1 MKQILLKANN
11 TYLFQL
17 PKTYNLLIEETCKK
31 TNIPEQNIILY
42 HNGNILDKNNF
53 YKLNQDINILDVSF
67 KIKGGTEFPN
77 LIYLFLNFIKLF
89 NLNIVFL
96 SILFAFQPL
105 IEYIINPKSGVNIF
119 DLIHFFSNEKI
130 LSYKTLTKEFLFISI
145 IIFVFS
151 TIPIFIIF
159 KSKKEKCESFNP
171 PMITLY
177 GVFSLPFLL
186 SIFICYLF
194 KNDPNNNSLYIL
206 SGFIFI
212 ISAII
217 FIKKSINTLNDLDK
231 ENDNFQICYIP
242 IIASITYI
250 ILKLI
255 VLKTRNKDSGK
266 FRDSLMIFTIFIIT
280 NLSIFS
286 PFANNYMK
294 YASGLTKC

>member
-53 YKLNQDINILDVSF
+53 YKLNQNLNILDVSF
-67 KIKGGTEFPN
+67 KIKGGSEFPN
-77 LIYLFLNFIKLF
+77 LIYLFLKFILLSV
-89 NLNIVFL
+89 LNIVLLSFL
-96 SILFAFQPL
+96 FTFQPL
-105 IEYIINPKSGVNIF
+105 IESIINPKSRVNVF
-119 DLIHFFSNEKI
+119 DSIHFFSNEKF
-130 LSYKTLTKEFLFISI
+130 LSNKTLTKEFLFLSI

-159 KSKKEKCESFNP
+159 KSKKQKCESFNP
-171 PMITLY
+171 PMKTLL
-177 GVFSLPFLL
+177 GIFLL
-186 SIFICYLF
+186 SFIFFIFICYLL
-194 KNDPNNNSLYIL
+194 KNDPNNDSLYLL
-206 SGFIFI
+206 SGFIFL
-212 ISAII
+212 ISTII
-217 FIKKSINTLNDLDK
+217 FIKISINTLNDLDK

-242 IIASITYI
+242 ITASITYI